1 MTAQRSALVLA
12 LTAGIA
18 CSRSNETPGGGAD
31 AGDDAPVDA
40 TGGVDAA
47 PDAGPDGPTAPPPFT
62 IVAFD
67 KAGVGS
73 YGSTGWTYVGEAR
86 ADVDWKS
93 GPFAQVT
100 LVVDLDSACYPF
112 TKWSSDRPPVG
123 QNWPADCDAF
133 DRNFNVFIDDT
144 VPAPA
149 PDGGGGGSGS
159 GAGGS
164 SGAGGGGGGGG
175 SSGGGIGGA
184 GIGGAGGGGVSGN
197 GGTGSGAS
205 GAGGGGDPGDGGAA
219 DGPTFTP
226 PMPASA
232 KRIPFEVIHAITP
245 FGGPEHVEVDLTDL
259 ANGLPGKHTLRVSI
273 NSYPDPQGM
282 VTGSNGGWT
291 VSAHLDVTP
300 GPAPRRV
307 LAVVPLYQGGIGAT
321 DPFPVVSWDV
331 PPGTTGARLEYRTS
345 GHGQGA
351 QAARCTGPAEEFC
364 DRRHQLFLDGAQ
376 IDNIEPWREDCQ
388 NLCTIAH
395 YGAPDA
401 GFDYCQENPCGAVD
415 SVTASRANWCPGH
428 MTAPFTWQDLPAL
441 VAPGSHTFS
450 FQILNIA
457 PGGTWLASA
466 IYVAYGS

>member
-12 LTAGIA
+12 LAAGIA
-18 CSRSNETPGGGAD
+18 CSRSNEAPGGD

-40 TGGVDAA
+40 SGGDIAA
-47 PDAGPDGPTAPPPFT
+47 DAGADGPTAPPPFT

-86 ADVDWKS
+86 ADVDWKE

-112 TKWSSDRPPVG
+112 TKWSADRPPVG

-149 PDGGGGGSGS
+149 PDGGGS
-159 GAGGS
+159 
-164 SGAGGGGGGGG
+164 GGGGGTAGGGAAGGG
-175 SSGGGIGGA
+175 S
-184 GIGGAGGGGVSGN
+184 GGAGGGA
-197 GGTGSGAS
+197 GSGGS
-205 GAGGGGDPGDGGAA
+205 GGGDPGDAGTA
-219 DGPTFTP
+219 DGPTFAP
-226 PMPASA
+226 AVPASA
-232 KRIPFEVIHAITP
+232 QRIPFEVIHAITP

-259 ANGLPGKHTLRVSI
+259 ANGLPGKHALRVAI

-291 VSAHLDVTP
+291 VSAHVDVTP
-300 GPAPRRV
+300 GPAPRKV

-345 GHGQGA
+345 GHGQGP

-364 DRRHQLFLDGAQ
+364 DRRHQLFLDGVQ

-388 NLCTIAH
+388 SLCTIAH

-415 SVTASRANWCPGH
+415 SVTAARANWCPGH
-428 MTAPFTWQDLPAL
+428 MTPPFTWQDLPAL
-441 VAPGSHTFS
+441 VAPGTHTFS

-466 IYVAYGS
+466 IYVAYGSP